1 MLDPFLERERE
12 LLRLNATLN
21 SKCGSLDE
29 ERSRPPGAII
39 NETKAIKF
47 GNKVRHRNGKGGGVH
62 DAGSSSN
69 SSGSGGSSGKPKSKC
84 VKSTT
89 TTTRKTK
96 QSIKLKMSY
105 EKVDIKSYYED
116 LSKSI
121 LRLDLNASPP
131 PPPSSVASNANDGP
145 RHPIEQHYQHM
156 EAMMEFNGRI
166 VETDT
171 KPDAIE
177 KTMWRDEQQQ
187 QPTHLNGNGAVSDA
201 KAEDT
206 GDVNGFDSVA
216 ADITARNKRQP
227 FTNAN
232 PIEKFLNEFT
242 VDPNKLLNIDPAG
255 NATGHFRSNAGF
267 GMAASAT
274 TTTTTTRATMFDAMS
289 TCSAASVNG
298 MCLQGLVHILAQSLS
313 DSHRA
318 IFIHIH
324 GAIYIRN
331 ACHY

>member
-1 MLDPFLERERE
+1 MLDPFLEREKE

-21 SKCGSLDE
+21 SKCGSLDDE
-29 ERSRPPGAII
+29 QSRSPGAII
-39 NETKAIKF
+39 NETKAIKAS
-47 GNKVRHRNGKGGGVH
+47 NKVRHRNGKGAGVH
-62 DAGSSSN
+62 DAGSSN

-105 EKVDIKSYYED
+105 EKVDIKSYYEE

-131 PPPSSVASNANDGP
+131 PPPSSAASNGSDVP
-145 RHPIEQHYQHM
+145 RHSYEQQYQHM
-156 EAMMEFNGRI
+156 AAMMEFNGRI
-166 VETDT
+166 IETDT
-171 KPDAIE
+171 TPDAIE

-187 QPTHLNGNGAVSDA
+187 PPTHLNGSGAFSDA
-201 KAEDT
+201 KVGDT
-206 GDVNGFDSVA
+206 GDVNGYDSVDS
-216 ADITARNKRQP
+216 DITARNKRQP

-242 VDPNKLLNIDPAG
+242 VDPNKLLNIDPAS

-267 GMAASAT
+267 GMAASAST
-274 TTTTTTRATMFDAMS
+274 TTTTKATMFDAMS
-289 TCSAASVNG
+289 TSSVNG
-298 MCLQGLVHILAQSLS
+298 MCW
-313 DSHRA
+313 
-318 IFIHIH
+318 
-324 GAIYIRN
+324 YIRSIT
-331 ACHY
+331 H